1 MKVNFPLL
9 ALAIGAFGIGTTEFS
24 PMGLLPT
31 IAKGVDVSIPTAGML
46 ISAYAIGVMVGAPI
60 MTLLLSH
67 RARRNALIFLM
78 AIFTL
83 GNVLSAI
90 APDYTTLML
99 SRIVTSLNHGA
110 FFGLGSVVAASVV
123 PKHKQASAVATMF
136 MGLTIANIG
145 GVPAATW
152 LGEAIGWRMS
162 FFATAGLGV
171 IAMLSL
177 WFSLPKGSAG
187 ERPNVRQELTVLLR
201 PQVLSA
207 LLTTVLGAGA
217 MFTLYTYISP
227 VLHSLSAATP
237 LFVTAMLVLVGIGFS
252 IGNYLGGK
260 FADRSVNATLKGFLL
275 LLIAIMLAIPL
286 LARNEFGTA
295 FSMLVWGAATFAVVP
310 PLQMRVMRVAS
321 EAPGLSSSVNIG
333 AFNLGNALG
342 AMAGGAVISGGLG
355 YSFVPVMGAI
365 IAGLALLVVFFS
377 ARQPAREV
385 CASR

>member
-1 MKVNFPLL
+1 MKMNYPLL

-24 PMGLLPT
+24 PMGLLPV
-31 IAKGVDVSIPTAGML
+31 IARGVDVSIPAAGML
-46 ISAYAIGVMVGAPI
+46 ISAYAVGVMVGAPL

-67 RARRNALIFLM
+67 LARRNALIFLM

-99 SRIVTSLNHGA
+99 SRILTSLNHGA

-136 MGLTIANIG
+136 MGLTLANIG

-152 LGEAIGWRMS
+152 LGETIGWRMS
-162 FFATAGLGV
+162 FMATAVLGV
-171 IAMLSL
+171 VSMVSL
-177 WFSLPKGSAG
+177 WFSLPKGGAG
-187 ERPNVRQELTVLLR
+187 ARPDVKKELGVLLR

-227 VLHSLSAATP
+227 VLQTITHATP
-237 LFVTAMLVLVGIGFS
+237 VFVTAMLVLIGVGFS

-260 FADRSVNATLKGFLL
+260 FADRSVNGTLKGFLFL
-275 LLIAIMLAIPL
+275 LMVIMLLIPF
-286 LARNEFGTA
+286 LARNEYGA
-295 FSMLVWGAATFAVVP
+295 AVAMVVWGAATFAVVP

-342 AMAGGAVISGGLG
+342 AAAGGAVISGGLG

-365 IAGLALLVVFFS
+365 IAGLALLLVFIS
-377 ARQPAREV
+377 ARKQSEAACV
-385 CASR
+385 AG

>member
-1 MKVNFPLL
+1 MKINFPLL

-24 PMGLLPT
+24 PMGLLPV
-31 IAKGVDVSIPTAGML
+31 IAKGVGVSIPAAGML
-46 ISAYAIGVMVGAPI
+46 ISAYAIGVMVGAPL

-78 AIFTL
+78 GIFTL
-83 GNVLSAI
+83 GNVLSSL
-90 APDYTTLML
+90 APDYTTLMI
-99 SRIVTSLNHGA
+99 SRIITSLNHGA

-162 FFATAGLGV
+162 FLATAGLGLV
-171 IAMLSL
+171 AMLSL
-177 WFSLPKGSAG
+177 WLSLPKGASG
-187 ERPNVRQELTVLLR
+187 ERPDVKREFAVLMR
-201 PQVLSA
+201 PQVLTA

-217 MFTLYTYISP
+217 MFTLYTYIAP
-227 VLHSLSAATP
+227 VLHTITTASS
-237 LFVTAMLVLVGIGFS
+237 LFVTAMLVLIGVGFS
-252 IGNYLGGK
+252 VGNYLGGK
-260 FADRSVNATLKGFLL
+260 FADRSVTATLKGFLL
-275 LLIAIMLAIPL
+275 LLMAIMMAIPW
-286 LARNEFGTA
+286 LARSEVGA
-295 FSMLVWGAATFAVVP
+295 AVSMVIWGAATFAVVP

-342 AMAGGAVISGGLG
+342 AAAGGAVISGGLG

-365 IAGLALLVVFFS
+365 IAGLALVVVLLGG
-377 ARQPAREV
+377 RRRPEEV
-385 CASR
+385 CVSQ